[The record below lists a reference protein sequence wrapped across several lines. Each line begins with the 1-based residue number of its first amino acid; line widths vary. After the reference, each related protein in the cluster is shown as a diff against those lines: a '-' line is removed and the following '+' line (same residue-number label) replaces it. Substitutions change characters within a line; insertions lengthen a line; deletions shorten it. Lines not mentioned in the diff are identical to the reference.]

1 MRLRR
6 GLLAACSALLVTAT
20 GCASFAE
27 TAAEEP
33 DPSAAAAPASEAP
46 VDEIDWTDCTRQI
59 DELIADDTPG
69 ADRDLTFECG
79 RTDVPIDYD
88 DPTGDTL
95 PLFVLRATLGDQP
108 DRIGSLLVNPGGP
121 GGSGDRKSTRLNSS
135 HANISYAVFC
145 LKKKNK

>member
-6 GLLAACSALLVTAT
+6 GLLAACSVLLVTAT
-20 GCASFAE
+20 GCTSFAE
-27 TAAEEP
+27 TAAGQADAP
-33 DPSAAAAPASEAP
+33 AAPASPSEVP
-46 VDEIDWTDCTRQI
+46 VDEIDWTDCTAQI
-59 DELIADDTPG
+59 DRLIEDDTPG
-69 ADRDLTFECG
+69 AGRDLTFECG

-95 PLFVLRATLGDQP
+95 PLFLVRATLGDQP